1 MQIEVMSSSQ
11 ENNLISTDEF
21 NDISLYTRR
30 KAVSFNKKVSI
41 IRIQSFKDEN
51 KENCYANCISKVRQL
66 NGKY

>member
-1 MQIEVMSSSQ
+1 MQIEVLPSSQ
-11 ENNLISTDEF
+11 DNSMISCEEF
-21 NDISLYTRR
+21 NDLSLYTWQ

-51 KENCYANCISKVRQL
+51 KENCYANCINKVRH